1 MTLCFNTISSVFD
14 YLPLHHLK
22 HHLKE
27 NMEVKLTKA
36 EPEFLKTPPES
47 MSGIVFG
54 TKFSDHMFCMEWED
68 GKGWHNA
75 EIKPYGPLLMEPS
88 AMVLHYA
95 QMAFEGLKA
104 YRTDSGE
111 NVLFRPR
118 ENFKRMNRT
127 AQRMCLPELNIDNV
141 LDALK
146 QLLRLD
152 SAWVPHESGTTLYIR
167 PTIVATEEAI
177 GLKVS
182 SKYLFFIIMSPVGP
196 YYSQGFNPVK
206 IMVSD
211 KYVRAVPGGV
221 GYAKTGGNYAASILA
236 EKEAKELGYTQVLWL
251 DAVERRYI
259 EEVGA
264 MNIFFVINDEIVTPQ
279 LTGSILP
286 GITRMSVLELGKHW
300 GLKVSER
307 RISIDEV
314 FSGLKDGSV
323 SEVFGAGTAAVISP
337 VGVLSYKGEEY
348 QVANGETGPLSTR
361 FFEQL
366 TGIQYGKETDSFGW
380 VESI

>member
-1 MTLCFNTISSVFD
+1 
-14 YLPLHHLK
+14 
-22 HHLKE
+22 
-27 NMEVKLTKA
+27 MEVKLNKA
-36 EPEFLKTPPES
+36 TPEQLKTPPAS
-47 MSGIVFG
+47 MSGVVFG
-54 TKFSDHMFCMEWED
+54 TQFSDHMFCMYWED

-88 AMVLHYA
+88 AIVLHYA
-95 QMAFEGLKA
+95 QMAFEGLKV

-127 AQRMCLPELNIDNV
+127 AQRMCLPELDVEEV

-152 SAWVPHESGTTLYIR
+152 SGWVPHESGTTLYIR
-167 PTIVATEEAI
+167 PTIIATEEAI

-182 SKYLFFIIMSPVGP
+182 SKYLFFIILSPVGP

-286 GITRMSVLELGKHW
+286 GITRMSVLELGKYW
-300 GLKVSER
+300 GLNVSAR

-314 FSGLKDGSV
+314 LKGLKAGSV
-323 SEVFGAGTAAVISP
+323 TEVFGAGTAAVISP
-337 VGVLSYKGEEY
+337 VGVLSYKEEEY
-348 QVANGETGPLSTR
+348 HVGNGETGPIANR
-361 FFEQL
+361 FFEHL
-366 TGIQYGKETDSFGW
+366 TGIQYGKEADPFDW
-380 VESI
+380 VESF

>member
-1 MTLCFNTISSVFD
+1 M
-14 YLPLHHLK
+14 K
-22 HHLKE
+22 
-27 NMEVKLTKA
+27 VKLRKA
-36 EPEFLKTPPES
+36 GPNELKNPPHS
-47 MSGIVFG
+47 MSGVVFG
-54 TKFSDHMFCMEWED
+54 TQFSDHMFSMEWED

-88 AMVLHYA
+88 SIVLHYA

-118 ENFKRMNRT
+118 ENFKRMNNT
-127 AQRMCLPELNIDNV
+127 SQRMCLPDLNIEEV

-146 QLLRLD
+146 QLLRLE
-152 SAWVPHESGTTLYIR
+152 SSWIPHESGTTLYIR

-182 SKYLFFIIMSPVGP
+182 SKYLFFIILSPVGP
-196 YYSQGFNPVK
+196 YYPQGFNPVK

-211 KYVRAVPGGV
+211 KYVRAAPGGV

-236 EKEAKELGYTQVLWL
+236 EKEAKKLGYTQVLWL

-286 GITRMSVLELGKHW
+286 GITRMSVLELGKYW
-300 GLKVSER
+300 GLEVSER
-307 RISIDEV
+307 RIPIDEILT
-314 FSGLKDGSV
+314 GLKDASV
-323 SEVFGAGTAAVISP
+323 TEIFGAGTAAVISP
-337 VGVLSYKGEEY
+337 VGVLSYKEEEY
-348 QVANGETGPLSTR
+348 HVGNGKTGPVATR
-361 FFEQL
+361 FYDQL
-366 TGIQYGKETDSFGW
+366 TGIQYGKEPDPFGW
-380 VESI
+380 VETI

>member
-1 MTLCFNTISSVFD
+1 
-14 YLPLHHLK
+14 
-22 HHLKE
+22 
-27 NMEVKLTKA
+27 MEVKLNKA
-36 EPEFLKTPPES
+36 TPEQLKTPPAS
-47 MSGIVFG
+47 MSGVVFG
-54 TKFSDHMFCMEWED
+54 TQFSDYMFCMEWED
-68 GKGWHNA
+68 EKGWHNA

-127 AQRMCLPELNIDNV
+127 AQRMCLPELDVEEV

-152 SAWVPHESGTTLYIR
+152 SKWVPHESGTTLYIR

-182 SKYLFFIIMSPVGP
+182 SKYLFFIILSPVGP

-221 GYAKTGGNYAASILA
+221 GYAKTGGNYAASVLA
-236 EKEAKELGYTQVLWL
+236 EKEANEQGYTQVLWL

-286 GITRMSVLELGKHW
+286 GITRMSVLELGKYW
-300 GLKVSER
+300 ALEVSER

-314 FSGLKDGSV
+314 LTGLKDGSV
-323 SEVFGAGTAAVISP
+323 TEVFGAGTAAVISP
-337 VGVLSYKGEEY
+337 VGALSYKQEEY
-348 QVANGETGPLSTR
+348 QVGNGETGRIASR
-361 FFEQL
+361 FYEQL
-366 TGIQYGKETDSFGW
+366 TGIQYGKEPDPFDW
-380 VESI
+380 VESF

>member
-1 MTLCFNTISSVFD
+1 
-14 YLPLHHLK
+14 
-22 HHLKE
+22 
-27 NMEVKLTKA
+27 MEVKLNKA
-36 EPEFLKTPPES
+36 TPEQLKTPPAS
-47 MSGIVFG
+47 MSGVVFG
-54 TKFSDHMFCMEWED
+54 TQFSDHMFCMEWED
-68 GKGWHNA
+68 EKGWHNA

-127 AQRMCLPELNIDNV
+127 AQRMCLPELDVEEV

-152 SAWVPHESGTTLYIR
+152 SKWVPHESGTTLYIR

-182 SKYLFFIIMSPVGP
+182 SKYLFFIILSPVGP

-221 GYAKTGGNYAASILA
+221 GYAKTGGNYAASVLA
-236 EKEAKELGYTQVLWL
+236 EKEANEQGYTQVLWL

-286 GITRMSVLELGKHW
+286 GITRMSVLELGKYW
-300 GLKVSER
+300 GLEVSAR

-314 FSGLKDGSV
+314 LKGLKDGSV
-323 SEVFGAGTAAVISP
+323 TEVFGAGTAAVISP
-337 VGVLSYKGEEY
+337 VGALSYKEEEY
-348 QVANGETGPLSTR
+348 QVGNGETGPIASR
-361 FFEQL
+361 FYEQL
-366 TGIQYGKETDSFGW
+366 TGIQFGKEPDPFDW
-380 VESI
+380 VESF

>member
-1 MTLCFNTISSVFD
+1 M
-14 YLPLHHLK
+14 K
-22 HHLKE
+22 
-27 NMEVKLTKA
+27 VKLRKA
-36 EPEFLKTPPES
+36 GPNELKNPPQS
-47 MSGIVFG
+47 MSGVVFG
-54 TKFSDHMFCMEWED
+54 TQFSDHMFSMEWED

-88 AMVLHYA
+88 SIVLHYA

-118 ENFKRMNRT
+118 ENFKRMNNT
-127 AQRMCLPELNIDNV
+127 SQRMCLPDLNIEEV

-146 QLLRLD
+146 QLLRLE
-152 SAWVPHESGTTLYIR
+152 SSWVPNESGTTLYIR

-182 SKYLFFIIMSPVGP
+182 SKYLFFIILSPVGP
-196 YYSQGFNPVK
+196 YYPQGFNPVK

-236 EKEAKELGYTQVLWL
+236 EKEAKKLGYTQVLWL
-251 DAVERRYI
+251 DAVERRFI

-286 GITRMSVLELGKHW
+286 GITRMSVLELGKYW
-300 GLKVSER
+300 GLEVSER
-307 RISIDEV
+307 RIPIDEILT
-314 FSGLKDGSV
+314 GLKDGSV
-323 SEVFGAGTAAVISP
+323 TEVFGAGTAAVISP
-337 VGVLSYKGEEY
+337 VGVLSYKEEEY
-348 QVANGETGPLSTR
+348 YVGNGKTGPVATR
-361 FFEQL
+361 FYDKL
-366 TGIQYGKETDSFGW
+366 TGIQYGKEPDPFGW

>member
-1 MTLCFNTISSVFD
+1 MEIKLRKAD
-14 YLPLHHLK
+14 PDQLK
-22 HHLKE
+22 I
-27 NMEVKLTKA
+27 
-36 EPEFLKTPPES
+36 PPET
-47 MSGIVFG
+47 MSGVVFG
-54 TKFSDHMFCMEWED
+54 TQFTDHMFCMEWED

-104 YRTDSGE
+104 YQTDSGE
-111 NVLFRPR
+111 HVLFRPR

-127 AQRMCLPELNIDNV
+127 AQRMCLPELDIEEV
-141 LDALK
+141 LAALK
-146 QLLRLD
+146 QLLCLD
-152 SAWVPHESGTTLYIR
+152 SGWVPHESGTSLYIR

-196 YYSQGFNPVK
+196 YYSQGFYPVK
-206 IMVSD
+206 IMVTD

-236 EKEAKELGYTQVLWL
+236 EKEAKEMGYTQVLWL

-264 MNIFFVINDEIVTPQ
+264 MNIFFVINGELVTPQ

-300 GLKVSER
+300 GLKVAER

-314 FSGLKDGSV
+314 LTGIKDGSV
-323 SEVFGAGTAAVISP
+323 TEVFGAGTAAVISP
-337 VGVLSYKGEEY
+337 VGVLSYKEEEY
-348 QVANGETGPLSTR
+348 QVGNGETGPFANR
-361 FFEQL
+361 FYEHL
-366 TGIQYGKETDSFGW
+366 TGIQYGKEADPFGW

>member
-1 MTLCFNTISSVFD
+1 M
-14 YLPLHHLK
+14 K
-22 HHLKE
+22 
-27 NMEVKLTKA
+27 VKLRKA
-36 EPEFLKTPPES
+36 GPNELKNPPQS
-47 MSGIVFG
+47 MSGVVFG
-54 TKFSDHMFCMEWED
+54 TQFSDHMFSMEWED

-88 AMVLHYA
+88 SIVLHYA

-118 ENFKRMNRT
+118 ENFKRMNNT
-127 AQRMCLPELNIDNV
+127 SQRMCLPDLNIEEV

-146 QLLRLD
+146 QLLRLE
-152 SAWVPHESGTTLYIR
+152 SSWVPNESGTTLYIR

-182 SKYLFFIIMSPVGP
+182 SKYLFFIILSPVGP
-196 YYSQGFNPVK
+196 YYPQGFNPVK

-236 EKEAKELGYTQVLWL
+236 EKEAKKLGYTQVLWL
-251 DAVERRYI
+251 DAVERRFI

-286 GITRMSVLELGKHW
+286 GITRMSVLELGKYW
-300 GLKVSER
+300 GLEVSER
-307 RISIDEV
+307 RITIDEILT
-314 FSGLKDGSV
+314 GLKDGSV
-323 SEVFGAGTAAVISP
+323 TEVFGAGTAAVISP
-337 VGVLSYKGEEY
+337 VGVLSYKEEEY
-348 QVANGETGPLSTR
+348 HVGSGKTGPVATR
-361 FFEQL
+361 FYDQL
-366 TGIQYGKETDSFGW
+366 TGIQYGKEPDPFGW
-380 VESI
+380 VETI